1 MAERDRRKARR
12 EQASGF
18 TLLELMI
25 SLTLLSMMLV
35 MAYSVFATALSA
47 IPRGEDTAD
56 RSARL
61 RAATAILAKQV
72 RSTVNYPARTE
83 DEDLFPYFWGDP
95 SSFSFITAAPQHRG
109 GEGLGWVT
117 YWSDGRT
124 LWMGERL
131 IFSMEAVSGTAP
143 DPTSQTVLLA
153 GLSGVRFQYLRLEG
167 DDSEWRDS
175 WDGYEEQSLPAAV
188 RITLEG
194 VNLGKT
200 YWVEEIPVMPVVY
213 GLGSYDPEV
222 AAQEQSDLGAGGG
235 TGGVPPDGGED

>member
-1 MAERDRRKARR
+1 
-12 EQASGF
+12 
-18 TLLELMI
+18 MI
-25 SLTLLSMMLV
+25 SLSLLSLMLV
-35 MAYSVFATALSA
+35 MAYSVFATALNA

-95 SSFSFITAAPQHRG
+95 SSVSFITAAPQHRG

-131 IFSMEAVSGTAP
+131 IISMDAVSGTAP
-143 DPTSQTVLLA
+143 DPTSQTVLLS
-153 GLSGVRFQYLRLEG
+153 GLAGVRFQYLRLEG
-167 DDSEWRDS
+167 DESEWRDT

-188 RITLEG
+188 RITLSG
-194 VNLGKT
+194 VNFGKT

-222 AAQEQSDLGAGGG
+222 AAQEQSDVGDAPSPGEAAG
-235 TGGVPPDGGED
+235 DE